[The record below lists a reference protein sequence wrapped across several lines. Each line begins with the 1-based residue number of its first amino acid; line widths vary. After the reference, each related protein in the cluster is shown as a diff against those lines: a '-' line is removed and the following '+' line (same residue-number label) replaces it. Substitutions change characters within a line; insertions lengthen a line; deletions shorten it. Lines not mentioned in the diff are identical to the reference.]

1 MSHMTQG
8 ATVTLGL
15 TPPPPM
21 YSHKL
26 YHKCDLGL
34 PWHGTLHM
42 AIRKLNANPCK
53 FLPLVSPAEG
63 KPSSGVG
70 QGASLSGLAGL
81 LEQVG
86 WQQGNGRKASRKWGD
101 IHE

>member
-1 MSHMTQG
+1 M
-8 ATVTLGL
+8 ALGL

-34 PWHGTLHM
+34 PWHGILHM

-63 KPSSGVG
+63 VPSSGAG
-70 QGASLSGLAGL
+70 LSGLAGQ

-86 WQQGNGRKASRKWGD
+86 WHQGNGRG
-101 IHE
+101 HV

>member
-1 MSHMTQG
+1 
-8 ATVTLGL
+8 
-15 TPPPPM
+15 M

-26 YHKCDLGL
+26 YHKCDLGM

-42 AIRKLNANPCK
+42 ADVIDAYPRK

-63 KPSSGVG
+63 VPSSGAG
-70 QGASLSGLAGL
+70 LSGLAGL

-86 WQQGNGRKASRKWGD
+86 WPQGNGRG
-101 IHE
+101 HVQGHPMEGL